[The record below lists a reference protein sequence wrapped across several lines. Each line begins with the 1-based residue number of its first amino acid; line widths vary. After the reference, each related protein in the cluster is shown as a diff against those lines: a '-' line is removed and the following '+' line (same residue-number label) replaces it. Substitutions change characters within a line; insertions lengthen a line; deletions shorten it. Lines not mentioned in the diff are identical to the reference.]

1 MNLYWKGFTMRRLLI
16 SSFFLT
22 SLLLISCQQDQ
33 ETIPIKEPQVDIPEN
48 EHVAASPVEMDEA
61 LEIAYR
67 IQNQL
72 SDIFNF
78 AYYYYGEE
86 IEPVSLE
93 TFQDMQKRL
102 SNYVTAHFL
111 EQQLNTTIKEYCYFG
126 CGVLFLPFGVNDETT
141 ALTETAADR
150 FTLST
155 SNEPSIYMNGGIQHV
170 TYVLE
175 NGVWKID
182 ASVFEKT
189 ADQLDDVNVTS
200 HDEDAYLTKI
210 NPVIHAFNE
219 RILTLQELA
228 SSDDEEE
235 IISVSVEEATIKQ
248 TDINQ
253 RYDAIL
259 EELATEIR
267 QIDHTFHDNQQVWEE
282 MRAYAV
288 QREMEESESFS
299 HLKLYENMTLARIN
313 SLISRYHT
321 Y

>member
-1 MNLYWKGFTMRRLLI
+1 MSLYWKGFTMRRLLI

-33 ETIPIKEPQVDIPEN
+33 ETIPIQEPQVNIPEN

-86 IEPVSLE
+86 IDPVSLE

-102 SNYVTAHFL
+102 SDYVTAHFL

-155 SNEPSIYMNGGIQHV
+155 SNEPSIYMSGGIQHV

-189 ADQLDDVNVTS
+189 ADQLDDVIVPV
-200 HDEDAYLTKI
+200 DYEDAYLSQI
-210 NPVIHAFNE
+210 NPVIDAFNE
-219 RILTLQELA
+219 RISTLQEQL
-228 SSDDEEE
+228 STDNEEE
-235 IISVSVEEATIKQ
+235 MVSVSVDEATIKQ
-248 TDINQ
+248 SDINQ
-253 RYDAIL
+253 QYDAFL

-267 QIDHTFHDNQQVWEE
+267 QIDKTFNDNQQVWEE

-288 QREMEESESFS
+288 QREMEENESFS

>member
-1 MNLYWKGFTMRRLLI
+1 MRRLLI

-86 IEPVSLE
+86 IEPMSLE

-189 ADQLDDVNVTS
+189 ADQLDDVIVPV
-200 HDEDAYLTKI
+200 DYEDAYLSQI
-210 NPVIHAFNE
+210 NPVIDAFNE
-219 RILTLQELA
+219 RISTLQEQL
-228 SSDDEEE
+228 STDNEEE
-235 IISVSVEEATIKQ
+235 MVSVSVDEATIKQ
-248 TDINQ
+248 SDINQ
-253 RYDAIL
+253 QYDAFL

-267 QIDHTFHDNQQVWEE
+267 QIDKTFNDNQQVWEE

-288 QREMEESESFS
+288 QRELEENESFS
-299 HLKLYENMTLARIN
+299 HLELYENMTLARIH

>member
-1 MNLYWKGFTMRRLLI
+1 MSLYWKGFTMQRLLI
-16 SSFFLT
+16 SIIFLT
-22 SLLLISCQQDQ
+22 LLLLISCQQDQ
-33 ETIPIKEPQVDIPEN
+33 ETIPIQEPQVDIPEN
-48 EHVAASPVEMDEA
+48 EHVAASPVEIDEA

-102 SNYVTAHFL
+102 SGYVTAHFL

-155 SNEPSIYMNGGIQHV
+155 SNEPSIYMSGGIQHV

-189 ADQLDDVNVTS
+189 ADQLDDVIVPV
-200 HDEDAYLTKI
+200 DYEDAYLSQI
-210 NPVIHAFNE
+210 NPVIDAFNE
-219 RILTLQELA
+219 RISTLQEQL
-228 SSDDEEE
+228 STDNEEE
-235 IISVSVEEATIKQ
+235 MVSVSVDEATIKQ
-248 TDINQ
+248 SDINQ
-253 RYDAIL
+253 QYDAFL

-267 QIDHTFHDNQQVWEE
+267 QIDKTFNDNQQVWEE

-288 QREMEESESFS
+288 QREMEENESFS
-299 HLKLYENMTLARIN
+299 HLELYENMTLARIH

>member
-1 MNLYWKGFTMRRLLI
+1 MRRLLI

-189 ADQLDDVNVTS
+189 ADQLDDVIVPV
-200 HDEDAYLTKI
+200 DYEDAYLSQI
-210 NPVIHAFNE
+210 NPVIDAFNE
-219 RILTLQELA
+219 RISTLQEQL
-228 SSDDEEE
+228 STDNEEE
-235 IISVSVEEATIKQ
+235 MVSVSVDEATIKQ
-248 TDINQ
+248 SDINQ
-253 RYDAIL
+253 QYDAFL

-267 QIDHTFHDNQQVWEE
+267 QIDKTFNDNQQVWEE

-288 QREMEESESFS
+288 QREMEENESFS
-299 HLKLYENMTLARIN
+299 HLELYENMTLARIH

>member
-1 MNLYWKGFTMRRLLI
+1 MRRLLI

-48 EHVAASPVEMDEA
+48 EHVAASPVEMNEA

-155 SNEPSIYMNGGIQHV
+155 SNEPSIYMSGGIQHV

-189 ADQLDDVNVTS
+189 ADQLDDVIVPV
-200 HDEDAYLTKI
+200 DYEDAYLSQI
-210 NPVIHAFNE
+210 NPVIDAFNE
-219 RILTLQELA
+219 RISTLQEQL
-228 SSDDEEE
+228 STDNEEE
-235 IISVSVEEATIKQ
+235 MVSVSVDEATIKQ
-248 TDINQ
+248 SDINQ
-253 RYDAIL
+253 QYDAFL

-267 QIDHTFHDNQQVWEE
+267 QIDKTFNDNQQVWEE

-288 QREMEESESFS
+288 QREMEENESFS
-299 HLKLYENMTLARIN
+299 HLELYENMTLARIH

>member
-1 MNLYWKGFTMRRLLI
+1 MRRLLI

-48 EHVAASPVEMDEA
+48 EHVAVSPVEMDEA

-155 SNEPSIYMNGGIQHV
+155 SNEPSIYMSGGIQHV

-189 ADQLDDVNVTS
+189 ADQLDDVIVPV
-200 HDEDAYLTKI
+200 DYEDAYLSQI
-210 NPVIHAFNE
+210 NPVIDAFNE
-219 RILTLQELA
+219 RISTLQEQL
-228 SSDDEEE
+228 STDNEEE
-235 IISVSVEEATIKQ
+235 MVSVSVDEATIKQ
-248 TDINQ
+248 SDINQ
-253 RYDAIL
+253 QYDAFL

-267 QIDHTFHDNQQVWEE
+267 QIDKTFNDNQQVWEE

-288 QREMEESESFS
+288 QREMEENESFS
-299 HLKLYENMTLARIN
+299 HLELYENMTLARIH

>member
-61 LEIAYR
+61 LETAYR

-155 SNEPSIYMNGGIQHV
+155 SNEPSIYMSGGIQHV

-189 ADQLDDVNVTS
+189 ADQLDDVIVPV
-200 HDEDAYLTKI
+200 DYEDAYLSQI
-210 NPVIHAFNE
+210 NPVIDAFNE
-219 RILTLQELA
+219 RISTLQEQL
-228 SSDDEEE
+228 STDNEEE
-235 IISVSVEEATIKQ
+235 MVSVSVDEATIKQ
-248 TDINQ
+248 SDINQ
-253 RYDAIL
+253 QYDAFL

-267 QIDHTFHDNQQVWEE
+267 QIDKTFNDNQQVWEE

-288 QREMEESESFS
+288 QREMEENESFS
-299 HLKLYENMTLARIN
+299 HLELYENMTLARIH

>member
-1 MNLYWKGFTMRRLLI
+1 MRRLLI

-155 SNEPSIYMNGGIQHV
+155 SNEPSIYMSGGIQHV

-189 ADQLDDVNVTS
+189 ADQLDDVIVPV
-200 HDEDAYLTKI
+200 DYEDAYLSQI
-210 NPVIHAFNE
+210 NPVIDAFNE
-219 RILTLQELA
+219 RISTLQEQL
-228 SSDDEEE
+228 STDNEEE
-235 IISVSVEEATIKQ
+235 MVSVSVDEATIKQ
-248 TDINQ
+248 SDINQ
-253 RYDAIL
+253 QYDAFL

-267 QIDHTFHDNQQVWEE
+267 QIDKTFNDNQQVWEE

-288 QREMEESESFS
+288 QREMEENESFS
-299 HLKLYENMTLARIN
+299 HLELYENMTLARIH

>member
-1 MNLYWKGFTMRRLLI
+1 VNLYWKGFTMRRLLI

-189 ADQLDDVNVTS
+189 ADQLDDVIVPV
-200 HDEDAYLTKI
+200 DYEDAYLSQI
-210 NPVIHAFNE
+210 NPVIDAFNE
-219 RILTLQELA
+219 RISTLQEQL
-228 SSDDEEE
+228 STDNEEE
-235 IISVSVEEATIKQ
+235 MVSVSVDEATIKQ
-248 TDINQ
+248 SDINQ
-253 RYDAIL
+253 QYDAFL

-267 QIDHTFHDNQQVWEE
+267 QIDKTFNDNQQVWEE

>member
-1 MNLYWKGFTMRRLLI
+1 MSLYWKGFTMRTLLI
-16 SSFFLT
+16 SSIFLS

-33 ETIPIKEPQVDIPEN
+33 ETIPIQEPQVDIPEN
-48 EHVAASPVEMDEA
+48 EHVAASPVEIDEA

-102 SNYVTAHFL
+102 SDYVTAHFL
-111 EQQLNTTIKEYCYFG
+111 KQQLNTTIKEYCYFG

-155 SNEPSIYMNGGIQHV
+155 SNEPSIYMSGGIQHV

-189 ADQLDDVNVTS
+189 ADQLDDVIVPV
-200 HDEDAYLTKI
+200 DYEDAYLSQI
-210 NPVIHAFNE
+210 NPVIDAFNE
-219 RILTLQELA
+219 RISTLQEQL
-228 SSDDEEE
+228 STDNEEE
-235 IISVSVEEATIKQ
+235 MVSVSVDEATIKQ
-248 TDINQ
+248 SDINQ
-253 RYDAIL
+253 QYDAFL

-267 QIDHTFHDNQQVWEE
+267 QIDKTFNDNQQVWEE

-288 QREMEESESFS
+288 QRELEENESFS
-299 HLKLYENMTLARIN
+299 HLELYGNMTLARIH

>member
-1 MNLYWKGFTMRRLLI
+1 MRRLLI